1 MLFLQI
7 FGDVYYHFDLIHFML
22 FFPER
27 YFSAFVCFLL
37 FNAGDWGGR
46 SIAGSIQ
53 IVSEITYI
61 AAVIPYST

>member
-1 MLFLQI
+1 
-7 FGDVYYHFDLIHFML
+7 ML
-22 FFPER
+22 FFPEKF
-27 YFSAFVCFLL
+27 FSAFVCFLL

-61 AAVIPYST
+61 AAMIPYLT